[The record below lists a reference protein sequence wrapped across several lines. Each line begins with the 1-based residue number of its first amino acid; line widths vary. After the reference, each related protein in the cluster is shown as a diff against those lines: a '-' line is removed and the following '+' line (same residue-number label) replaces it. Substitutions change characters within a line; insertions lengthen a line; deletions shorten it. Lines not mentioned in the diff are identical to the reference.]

1 MSPSRND
8 LYTLSRRFYG
18 DEASAAGLP
27 TVGRLL
33 TDRVADLRHAVRG
46 VHTLVPFRIDAWV
59 IIPDHMYA
67 VWTLDAA

>member
-8 LYTLSRRFYG
+8 LYTLSWRVYG
-18 DEASAAGLP
+18 VEASGAGLP

-33 TDRVADLRHAVRG
+33 TDRVSDLRHAMRG
-46 VHTLVPFRIDAWV
+46 VHTLAPFRIDAWV
-59 IIPDHMYA
+59 FISYHIYA